1 MSHGVAL
8 IEAGADVSCSKAGF
22 DPLPFEGAVH
32 AAAQPPGVVFQ
43 AVLQVA
49 PAGGEVAGA
58 AVGDHVDEDDED
70 GEEADEDEHG
80 DEVGEEEPRDAEEG
94 AGEARDG
101 GEQEEDA
108 EDDDR
113 PLEELDAG
121 VVGEGGEPGADADDG
136 DGEEHGKEVDAGDHV
151 AC

>member
-8 IEAGADVSCSKAGF
+8 IEAGADVSRGKAGF
-22 DPLPFEGAVH
+22 DPLPFKGAVH
-32 AAAQPPGVVFQ
+32 AAAQPAGVVFD

-58 AVGDHVDEDDED
+58 AVGDQVDEDDEG
-70 GEEADEDEHG
+70 GEEDDEDEHG
-80 DEVGEEEPRDAEEG
+80 DEVGQEEPRDSEEG
-94 AGEARDG
+94 AGEARNG
-101 GEQEEDA
+101 GEEEQDA

-113 PLEELDAG
+113 PLEQLDAG
-121 VVGEGGEPGADADDG
+121 VVGEGGEPDAGADDG
-136 DGEEHGKEVDAGDHV
+136 DGEEHGKEVDAGDDV